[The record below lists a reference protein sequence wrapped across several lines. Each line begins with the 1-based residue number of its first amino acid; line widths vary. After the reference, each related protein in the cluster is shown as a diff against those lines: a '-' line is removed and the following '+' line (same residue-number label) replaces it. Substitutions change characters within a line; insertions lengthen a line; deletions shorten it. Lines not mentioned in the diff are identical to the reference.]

1 MVCIPLG
8 VVRCVFFLLRGSL
21 FALIYFGG
29 GGGQVYMESPS
40 RVLLGSQSEEF
51 GWFPSVST
59 SSTPIRVYTKEV
71 GRIHVL
77 YPTLKYS
84 VLMSS
89 PAAPGLT
96 SPRALRSRVQQASS
110 ASEDVHRVL

>member
-1 MVCIPLG
+1 
-8 VVRCVFFLLRGSL
+8 
-21 FALIYFGG
+21 
-29 GGGQVYMESPS
+29 MESPS

-59 SSTPIRVYTKEV
+59 SSTPILVYTKEV

-77 YPTLKYS
+77 YPTLEYS

-96 SPRALRSRVQQASS
+96 SPRALRSRVMQASS
-110 ASEDVHRVL
+110 ASEDVRRLLRELLDFCLRNRALRVFWSESSIFGVLQVL